1 MPSEP
6 IEEQTSPFR
15 KIFPLL
21 WVALVIAVLY
31 VAWTFY
37 SRYSEAREA
46 RQREAAQVSQK
57 EIADARALKDAYG
70 GDQLTIVSFSA
81 QDSVVK
87 PGGKTRLCY
96 SVSNATKVTITPD
109 VNDVRP
115 SYSNCVDVAVKKTTE
130 YTLTAQDDKGNS
142 QKGTITVRTH

>member
-1 MPSEP
+1 MASEP
-6 IEEQTSPFR
+6 IEEQTSPLR
-15 KIFPLL
+15 KIFPVI

-37 SRYSEAREA
+37 SRYSEVREA
-46 RQREAAQVSQK
+46 RKREAAEISQK

-115 SYSNCVDVAVKKTTE
+115 SYSNCIDVTVNKTTD
-130 YTLTAQDDKGNS
+130 YTLTAQDGKGNS
-142 QKGTITVRTH
+142 QKASIAVRTR